1 MNLRFLRVSIL
12 PVAIA
17 FFASGC
23 NSPEPSSTPHVDKPA
38 SAAASPSMVTK
49 TRKATVSTEATDTL
63 IGIIADSRLHP
74 DRNAV
79 DIFAT
84 GFHWK
89 KTPPEANALGNAKV
103 GYAGK
108 IRGQTA
114 LLGGDGTN
122 DIFSIALGDGFQPAE
137 VVAELNQVY
146 SLNKQDT
153 EDSDGQRYDTYIM
166 VDHGN
171 EVGLLTLTYG
181 MADAIRGAGTI
192 SFIGMDRVRKE
203 LAGHKGEP

>member
-1 MNLRFLRVSIL
+1 MNFSFFGVSIL

-17 FFASGC
+17 VLMSGC
-23 NSPEPSSTPHVDKPA
+23 NSPEPSNAPHVDKPP
-38 SAAASPSMVTK
+38 STAAAAPKVTE

-63 IGIIADSRLHP
+63 IGIIADSRARP
-74 DRNAV
+74 NVNAL
-79 DIFAT
+79 DTFAS

-89 KTPPEANALGNAKV
+89 KTPPETNALLNAKV

-108 IRGQTA
+108 ILGQTA

-122 DIFSIALGDGFQPAE
+122 DIFSIALGNGFRPDE
-137 VVAELNQVY
+137 VVVELNQIY

-153 EDSDGQRYDTYIM
+153 EDSDGQRHDTYIL

-171 EVGLLTLTYG
+171 QLGLLTLTYG
-181 MADAIRGAGTI
+181 LADAIRGSGSI
-192 SFIGMDRVRKE
+192 GFIARDRFKREV
-203 LAGHKGEP
+203 AAHKGEP